1 MDRVPYFIWLS
12 CRFCERMFRV
22 VCGVRGVR
30 CVVCGTKL
38 QSQLGPDGGSGATG
52 DVQSKSNVERIGE
65 HETLMC
71 SI

>member
-1 MDRVPYFIWLS
+1 MDRVVYFIWLS

-52 DVQSKSNVERIGE
+52 DVLLYKVKGMLRESANTR
-65 HETLMC
+65 L
-71 SI
+71 

>member
-1 MDRVPYFIWLS
+1 MERVPYFIWLS

-22 VCGVRGVR
+22 VCGVR
-30 CVVCGTKL
+30 CAVCGTKL
-38 QSQLGPDGGSGATG
+38 QLQLGPDGGSGATG
-52 DVQSKSNVERIGE
+52 DVQSKSNVEIIGE

>member
-1 MDRVPYFIWLS
+1 MSFFVRGCS
-12 CRFCERMFRV
+12 V
-22 VCGVRGVR
+22 VCG
-30 CVVCGTKL
+30 VCGTKL